1 MNYRNITY
9 LLNLMVCLFLL
20 QGCAS
25 PAPVKQAY
33 DFGSIPAIGSTGLSA
48 ISTAA
53 APLTATTTANFA
65 ISLADINTPASLD
78 GTAMLYRLEYDNA
91 QQTRPYSQHR
101 WSMPPAQLLAQRLKA
116 RIAGAGGSVVSSRD
130 GVSNLPLLQID
141 LDEFSQV
148 FSSGSAS
155 SAQIQLRATVIKG
168 RTLLA
173 QRSFSRQ
180 IASSSADAPG
190 GAKAMMNAS
199 DAVIADLLA
208 WLNAMALR

>member
-1 MNYRNITY
+1 MNYRNIAY
-9 LLNLMVCLFLL
+9 LLNLMICLLLL

-33 DFGSIPAIGSTGLSA
+33 DFGSIPASGPARLSA
-48 ISTAA
+48 ISTAT
-53 APLTATTTANFA
+53 PLSTTTAANFA

-116 RIAGAGGSVVSSRD
+116 RIADAGGSVVSSRD
-130 GVSNLPLLQID
+130 GVNNLPLLQID

-155 SAQIQLRATVIKG
+155 TAQIQLRASVIKG

-173 QRSFSRQ
+173 QRSFSQQ

-208 WLNAMALR
+208 WLNTLALR

>member
-1 MNYRNITY
+1 MNYRNIAY
-9 LLNLMVCLFLL
+9 LLNLMACLLVL

-33 DFGSIPAIGSTGLSA
+33 DFGSIPASGLAGLSA
-48 ISTAA
+48 TSA
-53 APLTATTTANFA
+53 APLTATFKGNFA
-65 ISLADINTPASLD
+65 ISLADITTPASLD

-91 QQTRPYSQHR
+91 QQTRPYSLHR
-101 WSMPPAQLLAQRLKA
+101 WSMPPAQLLTQRLKA
-116 RIAGAGGSVVSSRD
+116 RIADAGGSVVSPRD
-130 GVSNLPLLQID
+130 GINNLPLLQID

-148 FSSGSAS
+148 FASSSAS
-155 SAQIQLRATVIKG
+155 TAQIQLRATVIKG

-190 GAKAMMNAS
+190 GAKAMINAS

-208 WLNAMALR
+208 WLNTLALR

>member
-1 MNYRNITY
+1 MNYRNIAY

-33 DFGSIPAIGSTGLSA
+33 DFGSIPASGPARLSA
-48 ISTAA
+48 PSTAT
-53 APLTATTTANFA
+53 PPSTTTAANFA

-91 QQTRPYSQHR
+91 QQTRPYSLHR

-116 RIAGAGGSVVSSRD
+116 RIADAGGSVVSSRD
-130 GVSNLPLLQID
+130 GVNNLPLLQID

-155 SAQIQLRATVIKG
+155 TAQIQLRASVIKG

-173 QRSFSRQ
+173 QRSFSQQ

-208 WLNAMALR
+208 WLNTLALR